1 VKKPAPLADL
11 VLPMPATVCGKL
23 VRCGSRGGARLSR
36 AGVLLAA
43 ALLGVAP
50 AGAQSPSEPAQSP
63 PGAQTPPEPAQGS
76 IDAAGKFIPAAKPA
90 GDKAPPTPA
99 PRPEDVAKL
108 VEKTGETTFRI
119 GQIKGDSAT
128 KTISF
133 PAKINAREGL
143 VEYALV
149 TTKGKVHE
157 ALLAT
162 EVSPQHLHV
171 AALVVGLAPREDVR
185 EPEAKPKPQPKPQPK
200 PVPVTIEVEWA
211 TNGPA
216 KKLALEDL
224 LALAHESPQGKTGA
238 TLARG
243 PWHYTGS
250 VMDAGGF
257 AAERD
262 GSIIALISDSTAL
275 AGNPRAGGDDDT
287 LYLPN
292 TALLPSE
299 GAPVTVT
306 IRLVPPAP

>member
-1 VKKPAPLADL
+1 MFEANLVKNPNPDL
-11 VLPMPATVCGKL
+11 VVPMRATVCGEL
-23 VRCGSRGGARLSR
+23 VRFGGWSRLLRRG
-36 AGVLLAA
+36 GVLLAA
-43 ALLGVAP
+43 ALLGVVP
-50 AGAQSPSEPAQSP
+50 AGAQSPPGAPSP
-63 PGAQTPPEPAQGS
+63 PDPTQGS
-76 IDAAGKFIPAAKPA
+76 IDGSGKFIPAAKPA
-90 GDKAPPTPA
+90 GGTAPLTPEV
-99 PRPEDVAKL
+99 PSEDVAKL

-119 GQIKGDSAT
+119 GRIKCDHAT
-128 KTISF
+128 RTISF
-133 PAKINAREGL
+133 PASINAREGL

-162 EVSPQHLHV
+162 EVSPRHLHV
-171 AALVVGLAPREDVR
+171 AALVLGLAPRDDA
-185 EPEAKPKPQPKPQPK
+185 PGPKPQ

-224 LALAHESPQGKTGA
+224 LALAHESAQGKTGG

-243 PWHYTGS
+243 PWHYQGS
-250 VMDAGGF
+250 VLDAGGF

-262 GSIIALISDSTAL
+262 GSIIALISDATAL

-292 TALLPSE
+292 TALLPSAE
-299 GAPVTVT
+299 TPVTVT
-306 IRLVPPAP
+306 IRGVPPTP

>member
-1 VKKPAPLADL
+1 MQTLSGLLRSGSVIAIA
-11 VLPMPATVCGKL
+11 AT
-23 VRCGSRGGARLSR
+23 
-36 AGVLLAA
+36 
-43 ALLGVAP
+43 LGVAS
-50 AGAQSPSEPAQSP
+50 AGAQSPPD
-63 PGAQTPPEPAQGS
+63 PAQGA
-76 IDAAGKFIPAAKPA
+76 IDGSGKFIPATKPEGGMGPA
-90 GDKAPPTPA
+90 TPEA
-99 PRPEDVAKL
+99 WKEEVAKL
-108 VEKTGETTFRI
+108 IEKTGETTFRI
-119 GQIKGDSAT
+119 GRIQCDRAT
-128 KTISF
+128 RTISF

-157 ALLAT
+157 ALLAA
-162 EVSPQHLHV
+162 EVSPLHLHV
-171 AALVVGLAPREDVR
+171 AALLIGLAPQG
-185 EPEAKPKPQPKPQPK
+185 EAPK

-224 LALAHESPQGKTGA
+224 LALAHESPQGKTGG

-243 PWHYTGS
+243 PWHYQGS
-250 VMDAGGF
+250 VVDAGGF

-299 GAPVTVT
+299 ATPVTVT
-306 IRLVPPAP
+306 LRPVPPAP